1 MKVMFR
7 RCLIMALAIIMAFG
21 LAIPAF
27 AAGQPVKS
35 FSDVPKNH

>member
-27 AAGQPVKS
+27 AGMILS
-35 FSDVPKNH
+35 GGNT